1 MSRQI
6 KKRAMSKAV
15 QLVLVTL
22 ITFMITLPAFA
33 IKGQIFKWKEE
44 NGTVRYSDTPPS
56 GNVPYETLMGEKG
69 VLLTPATD
77 GVQAESRT
85 VPVVTPQNAMPEKA
99 EDASDPK
106 AAQEKERQLTE
117 AANLKI
123 KQQNCAGAKARLHT
137 FEQGGRISRMTEQG
151 ERVYYD
157 DAAIAAGLTQ
167 AKKDIEEFCE

>member
-1 MSRQI
+1 
-6 KKRAMSKAV
+6 
-15 QLVLVTL
+15 
-22 ITFMITLPAFA
+22 
-33 IKGQIFKWKEE
+33 
-44 NGTVRYSDTPPS
+44 
-56 GNVPYETLMGEKG
+56 
-69 VLLTPATD
+69 
-77 GVQAESRT
+77 